1 MRRLIL
7 ITVGLLALTVACGVP
22 SSGEFEAI
30 NRADIPY
37 DLANTSTSSTVAPTT
52 EAPSTTQAPATTEPP
67 ETTEPATSTTTPA
80 TSTSISTE
88 LVDLYFAT
96 GTQLTN
102 ISVLLPRPA
111 SAPQVLAALVKGPP
125 RDGTG
130 TGLRAIIPPRAEL
143 TVDLRSGI
151 ATVDLPDDILEGM
164 SPPDQ
169 RLMFG
174 QIVLTLTTSVPRT
187 GLVSFTLGGEP
198 LRVFVGSGDLTE
210 PGEAVSYDEYTQLLA
225 GGVAP
230 PPVTTSTV
238 VTDTTPA
245 TATTVGSTPSSTV
258 TPPTTIP
265 VITVP
270 PTLPPDGAVSTTVPP

>member
-7 ITVGLLALTVACGVP
+7 ITLALVALTVACGVP

-52 EAPSTTQAPATTEPP
+52 GAPSTTQAPATTEAPA
-67 ETTEPATSTTTPA
+67 TTAPATSTTA
-80 TSTSISTE
+80 MVTSTSISTE
-88 LVDLYFAT
+88 LVDLYFAA
-96 GTQLTN
+96 GSQLT
-102 ISVLLPRPA
+102 SVSVVLPRPA
-111 SAPQVLAALVKGPP
+111 SAPQVLAALVEGPP
-125 RDGTG
+125 RDSTG
-130 TGLRAIIPPRAEL
+130 TGLRVIIPPTAEL

-151 ATVDLPDDILEGM
+151 ATVDLPENILEGM

-169 RLMFG
+169 RLMIG
-174 QIVLTLTTSVPRT
+174 QIVLTLTSSVPRT
-187 GLVSFTLGGEP
+187 GQVSFTLGGEP

-210 PGEAVSYDEYTQLLA
+210 PGEPVSYDEYTQLLA

-238 VTDTTPA
+238 VSSTPA
-245 TATTVGSTPSSTV
+245 TATTVGSTSSSTV
-258 TPPTTIP
+258 SSPSTIP
-265 VITVP
+265 LVTALSTAPPNDAGITTAP
-270 PTLPPDGAVSTTVPP
+270 P